1 MGATLFVSL
10 IVVVM
15 AGISIAA
22 IDPAIDSPW
31 DGIWWAWVTVT
42 TVGFGD
48 IAPDRRILLRTEE
61 QRSNSH

>member
-42 TVGFGD
+42 TVGM
-48 IAPDRRILLRTEE
+48 ICSI
-61 QRSNSH
+61 RSA